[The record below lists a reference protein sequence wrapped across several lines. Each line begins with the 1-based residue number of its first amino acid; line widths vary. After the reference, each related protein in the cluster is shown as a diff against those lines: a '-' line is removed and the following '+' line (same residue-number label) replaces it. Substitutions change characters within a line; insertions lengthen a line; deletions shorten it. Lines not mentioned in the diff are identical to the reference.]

1 MAVNKEHDEFH
12 ALDMDSGWSVPPGYP
27 EGMEHKI
34 LSGSLDEEAK
44 RGSRTRLL
52 RFQPGIFSTV
62 PFIHDYW
69 EEVYLVS
76 GDLIVGNDEF
86 GNGGESFNPNT
97 YACRPPGAYHGPFK
111 SENGCV
117 LLEIHYYDPV

>member
-1 MAVNKEHDEFH
+1 MPVNKLLEEFH
-12 ALDMDSGWSVPPGYP
+12 TLDMGAGWSVPPGYP

-34 LSGSLDEEAK
+34 LSGALDEANK

-52 RFQPGIFSTV
+52 RFQPGIFTTK
-62 PFIHDYW
+62 PFVHTYW
-69 EEVYLVS
+69 EEVYLLK
-76 GDLIVGNDEF
+76 GDLIVGNDEN
-86 GNGGESFNPNT
+86 GDGGETFEPDT
-97 YACRPPGAYHGPFK
+97 YACRPPGVHHGPFK